1 MIGLFTRLFSKT
13 KTDFARLI
21 REGSIII
28 DVRSALGYKNGHIKG
43 SENIPFDELN
53 TKIGYFKK
61 LNKPLI
67 TVCRSGS
74 RSRMAK
80 SILTANG
87 LVAYNGGSWYAA
99 RLALYADN
107 PSIDRI
113 IFLLGSHNYKR
124 MAAGISRTAY
134 YLDGLVRY
142 RLLWRERLP
151 K

>member
-28 DVRSALGYKNGHIKG
+28 NVRSALEYKSGHIKG
-43 SENIPFDELN
+43 SENIPLDELN
-53 TKIGYFKK
+53 TKIEYLKK

-67 TVCRSGS
+67 TVCRNGS

-87 LVAYNGGSWYAA
+87 LVA
-99 RLALYADN
+99 
-107 PSIDRI
+107 
-113 IFLLGSHNYKR
+113 
-124 MAAGISRTAY
+124 
-134 YLDGLVRY
+134 
-142 RLLWRERLP
+142 
-151 K
+151 